1 MTEKAMDDRT
11 AAVRAHWTADTH
23 ARGHKGGTYT
33 IYIYKYELSDDF
45 LDWKIGE
52 ALNQHLTLTGC
63 WEHQCCIHG
72 VESDFRPCM
81 NRGKVHFH
89 R

>member
-11 AAVRAHWTADTH
+11 AAVRAHWTSYT
-23 ARGHKGGTYT
+23 RTRELGTIT
-33 IYIYKYELSDDF
+33 IYMYELSDDF